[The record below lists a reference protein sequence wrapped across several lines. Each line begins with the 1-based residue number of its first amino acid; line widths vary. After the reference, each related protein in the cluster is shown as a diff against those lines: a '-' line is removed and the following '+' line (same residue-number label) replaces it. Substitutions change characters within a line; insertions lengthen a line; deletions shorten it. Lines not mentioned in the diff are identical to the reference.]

1 MVIVGTSS
9 KWRLTCLAT
18 CFTCL
23 TACLTCLITCLPHY
37 VPHLPRLPHFT
48 ACLTCLA
55 KQLREAHFC
64 PMREFDPCSCLARLC
79 AVNVCQAAARSKS
92 VPNVGRQPAGGRGLG
107 LRKCT
112 PFSSE
117 SASAPEMH
125 YFHRARRAPAFRRR
139 SSEFLY
145 FPECIIS

>member
-9 KWRLTCLAT
+9 KLRLTCLAT

-23 TACLTCLITCLPHY
+23 TACLACLITCLPHY

-79 AVNVCQAAARSKS
+79 VINVRQAAARSKKVS
-92 VPNVGRQPAGGRGLG
+92 NLGRQSAGGHGPG

-112 PFSSE
+112 PFSSG
-117 SASAPEMH
+117 STPAPEMH
-125 YFHRARRAPAFRRR
+125 YFRRARRASAFRRR
-139 SSEFLY
+139 SSALPG
-145 FPECIIS
+145 FPECIIP